1 MFVEQSFGTVTN
13 CYCKLTNQTLI
24 KTSRK
29 SQIGTETVVCV
40 CLFVCFLSLC
50 EWCWPW
56 QCLCTA
62 LSRSLWRCGS
72 DPAQWATL
80 EAAQFFLLDR
90 SLSLINGLHFVT
102 VIVHFMIFCWE
113 STYYLLHVCLFWQ
126 RAPFFVAHP
135 VFPALILNRIK
146 GLGKKL
152 LYAVQI
158 VKPLEAKCDCDPK
171 TPKCTSKIS
180 LGKIPNPKLLHQCVN
195 EWLSIQ

>member
-1 MFVEQSFGTVTN
+1 MNKTKKKKCSLNTSHSLLIFVWVQLKGKKKKKKRHRTNIVMRVFIGNIMFVEQSFGTVTN
-13 CYCKLTNQTLI
+13 CYRKLTNQTLI

-90 SLSLINGLHFVT
+90 SLSLING
-102 VIVHFMIFCWE
+102 
-113 STYYLLHVCLFWQ
+113 
-126 RAPFFVAHP
+126 
-135 VFPALILNRIK
+135 
-146 GLGKKL
+146 
-152 LYAVQI
+152 
-158 VKPLEAKCDCDPK
+158 
-171 TPKCTSKIS
+171 
-180 LGKIPNPKLLHQCVN
+180 
-195 EWLSIQ
+195 